1 MNKSTFFNQLI
12 IKMSE
17 NLEETKSE
25 LANME
30 IEETINNED
39 EQQEISEIK
48 TTEGKNNN
56 QTVKLD

>member
-1 MNKSTFFNQLI
+1 MNKSTFCNQLI

-39 EQQEISEIK
+39 KQQEISEIK
-48 TTEGKNNN
+48 ITEGKINH
-56 QTVKLD
+56 QIVKLN

>member
-1 MNKSTFFNQLI
+1 
-12 IKMSE
+12 MSG

-39 EQQEISEIK
+39 KQQEISEIK
-48 TTEGKNNN
+48 TTEGKINH
-56 QTVKLD
+56 QIVKLN

>member
-1 MNKSTFFNQLI
+1 MNKSTFCNQLI
-12 IKMSE
+12 IKMSG

-39 EQQEISEIK
+39 KQQEISEIK
-48 TTEGKNNN
+48 K
-56 QTVKLD
+56 QKVKLITKS